1 MAIQTV
7 AIGTAANDGLGDN
20 PRTGITKVNSNFTDP
35 ANAASKLVGTG
46 ADQLPT
52 NAQIRNPRNRI
63 VNPSMAISQ
72 ENGDGPSVIGGSDLY
87 MADQWLSGNFGA
99 GGTIT
104 GSRSSSGIKVLATA
118 ATTDLTGTNVVLGF
132 RHRIESQDIIGLNG
146 GDVSLSFSA
155 NVNWTG
161 NLAVSIQTYD
171 LSRSYVVDVQVS
183 SGDNTC
189 HVVIPFEA
197 ATVLVDDNTT
207 GLILT
212 LCGNSEG
219 TRQTSTIGAWAS
231 GYFIATTAS
240 TQWTKTLNNY
250 VEITNVD
257 LYEGNVPREFQPNSY
272 SQDLFECQRYGF
284 NPLYEIPSNV
294 TPDFGFGS
302 ASADANKVIMSI
314 TLPRNF
320 RSAPVLSLTNFT
332 AGDFRV
338 SDGTNSPISVNT
350 LAITAFSSKVQA
362 ALVLVTSIDPSN
374 HRPYWISRQLNKDA
388 SIFLS
393 ARL

>member
-7 AIGTAANDGLGDN
+7 AIGTVANDGLGDN

-52 NAQIRNPRNRI
+52 NAEIRNPRNRI

-72 ENGDGPSVIGGSDLY
+72 ENGDGPNVIGGSDLY

-104 GSRSSSGIKVLATA
+104 GSRSSSGVKVLATV
-118 ATTDLTGTNVVLGF
+118 ATTNLTGTNVFLGF
-132 RHRIESQDIIGLNG
+132 RCRIESQDIIGFNG

-155 NVNWTG
+155 NVNWSG

-183 SGDNTC
+183 SGDNTF

-219 TRQTSTIGAWAS
+219 TRQTSTIGAWAA

-240 TQWTKTLNNY
+240 TQWTKTINNY

-257 LYEGNVPREFQPNSY
+257 LYAGNVPREFQPDSY
-272 SQDLFECQRYGF
+272 SQDLFECQRYSIDLLGGSYIAGSPVIVGACLNNSDVYAVF
-284 NPLYEIPSNV
+284 EHRQMRAIPTLIN
-294 TPDFGFGS
+294 S
-302 ASADANKVIMSI
+302 ASGHFSIFEDNSSISCDLVSVGASGLSRNEVRFRSTGTQTSGNSALIRTNSADAR
-314 TLPRNF
+314 LF
-320 RSAPVLSLTNFT
+320 
-332 AGDFRV
+332 
-338 SDGTNSPISVNT
+338 
-350 LAITAFSSKVQA
+350 
-362 ALVLVTSIDPSN
+362 
-374 HRPYWISRQLNKDA
+374 LN
-388 SIFLS
+388 